1 MENLSVISRNP
12 SVIYIGAEN
21 IDEDRIDGEFYNYK
35 YLENEI
41 KLKKS
46 GIKIKVLNDVIE
58 RMNSPIGWQGIP
70 SSSYLPHG
78 LGVPLI
84 RVQNVSDLILDEESL
99 IGVEESIYD
108 EQPAIQAQPNDII
121 ITRVG
126 TIGRVCRIPEK
137 INRIAMGQN
146 LTRIKLNE
154 TLVESGFMLAYM
166 SSKFCQIQMERYAY
180 GGVQASLTNKNI
192 KQLLVPIP
200 SPEIQKYIGD
210 KVRKAEELRE
220 EAKRLKKDAE
230 EIFYEAI
237 EIDKLNSKLIKVTKF
252 SWIKENQIEDRLDLK
267 YNSPSI
273 ITIYEHFRKYK
284 CSLLKD
290 EFKTISGYA
299 FSSGDF
305 DDMDGEKVI
314 KIGDISDFTIDTTSL
329 TRVKIGTKVKERI
342 REFSCNIQDLVY
354 AMTGATIG
362 KVAMY
367 IDNETVYIN
376 QRVAC
381 IKPKRNNI
389 PTGYLL
395 LYLNSDIGKEISY
408 SLSTG
413 VAQPNIAL
421 EELNNIVI
429 PQLANNIMDKIH
441 HNVLNSLIK
450 HKESKQLIQEA
461 KQDVEDL
468 IEGNFDMSKVKANS

>member
-1 MENLSVISRNP
+1 MNGVQSNLSLYKETNFNWVHSTLLN
-12 SVIYIGAEN
+12 
-21 IDEDRIDGEFYNYK
+21 DRIDAKNYK
-35 YLENEI
+35 VEYLE
-41 KLKKS
+41 LQR
-46 GIKIKVLNDVIE
+46 KIISQTYIRLRDVIE
-58 RMNSPIGWQGIP
+58 DIKNGFEVNR
-70 SSSYLPHG
+70 SYSDVG
-78 LGVPLI
+78 LKFLTVKDLKEFEI
-84 RVQNVSDLILDEESL
+84 NYSDIKKIDLHFRDTPEKGRLKE
-99 IGVEESIYD
+99 G
-108 EQPAIQAQPNDII
+108 DII
-121 ITRVG
+121 ITRSG
-126 TIGRVCRIPEK
+126 SIGIAKTITNNDEDIVISSH
-137 INRIAMGQN
+137 I
-146 LTRIKLNE
+146 IKLRVNNKIDRDYLTTYLNSDTGRKLIE
-154 TLVESGFMLAYM
+154 QLS
-166 SSKFCQIQMERYAY
+166 Y
-180 GGVQASLTNKNI
+180 GAVI
-192 KQLLVPIP
+192 KEIGQEELLDLLIPIP